1 MLLMAR
7 RIIEE
12 EKACCKT
19 IGLIFE
25 DVNCV
30 VDLLDEVICG
40 EISISIFT
48 RFEDDPGLTGSL

>member
-1 MLLMAR
+1 MAQC
-7 RIIEE
+7 IIEQ
-12 EKACCKT
+12 EKARCKT
-19 IGLIFE
+19 IGPIFK

-30 VDLLDEVICG
+30 VNLLDEVICC